1 MAEINGSDL
10 LSRAVLLQ
18 VSTGRFS
25 VRRKVSNM
33 NPVRVDADAEGR
45 EADKSR
51 LYLAAEL
58 LESTELDRVYSFDGA
73 TRRFL
78 MTRAL
83 PVSLVAP
90 GVYVM
95 PLAVVDELDGYL
107 SRRAPERAALVDEF
121 LSVYESRARLGRLA
135 LGALA
140 DPAAYPPVE
149 IVRRAFSLS
158 WGWFTLGAPGQ
169 LEGIRA
175 DIFRRERERMAAEF
189 SEALTEAKQALRTM
203 CAGMVDHL
211 LDRLAPG
218 ADGRRKRFEAST
230 VEKLVEWCDTFNAR
244 NLADD
249 GALAAEV
256 DKIRRALA
264 GVSAEDLRGSAF
276 TRREVTGA
284 LVGVRAALDG
294 LLSDAPVR
302 AFFADDVVPAAEP
315 AAVA

>member
-1 MAEINGSDL
+1 MAEFTGSDL

-25 VRRKVSNM
+25 VRRKVSNL
-33 NPVRVDADAEGR
+33 NPIKVDADADGNGT
-45 EADKSR
+45 DKGR
-51 LYLAAEL
+51 LYIAAEL
-58 LESTELDRVYSFDGA
+58 LESKELDAVYSFDGA

-95 PLAVVDELDGYL
+95 PLAVVDELDAYL
-107 SRRAPERAALVDEF
+107 TARSPQRDRLVDDF
-121 LSVYESRARLGRLA
+121 LAVYEPAARQGRLA

-140 DPAAYPPVE
+140 DPAAYPPAE

-175 DIFRRERERMAAEF
+175 DIFKRERERMAAEF
-189 SEALTEAKQALRTM
+189 SAALDEARQALRVM

-211 LDRLAPG
+211 LDRLSPG
-218 ADGRRKRFEAST
+218 ADGRRKRFESST

-249 GALAAEV
+249 DALAGEV